1 MCLLSK
7 YENKTELLIEI
18 KEILKNEKYIRKE
31 KIDVMNG
38 IIGLEIDNLIS
49 KEDQELFKRRWG

>member
-1 MCLLSK
+1 MCLLPK

-49 KEDQELFKRRWG
+49 KEDQELFKGVRI

>member
-49 KEDQELFKRRWG
+49 KEDQELFKGR